1 MKSKLFRFAI
11 LGALLISGGGLHAA
25 SKRSYF
31 PSYTPDYRP
40 KAYSTK
46 SYGSKTYTK
55 KAPYAGYG
63 KPSKA
68 NGLPKTKT
76 TSGHMKKT
84 SKGYTYVN
92 PYARS
97 R

>member
-1 MKSKLFRFAI
+1 MKGKMFLYSVI
-11 LGALLISGGGLHAA
+11 GVLLLSVSGLHAA
-25 SKRSYF
+25 SKRSHF

-40 KAYSTK
+40 KAFSAK